1 MGTVS
6 SGSAHK
12 MGVIAL
18 TLVTASNMM
27 GSGVFMLPT
36 NLAGIGSISMWG
48 WIFTIIG
55 VIALALVFAKTSL
68 VTPRNGGIVAYASD
82 AFGPFIGFQ
91 TTICYWISAWVGNVA
106 LLVAG
111 VGYLSFFFPELK
123 NPTYGCI
130 TAIVILWAFVALA
143 SLGAKTAGRAQSFTA
158 TCGLIVILGVGLI
171 GWFWFNPSL
180 YTEVYNA
187 TGKSDSSAIISA
199 ASMALWGFLGI
210 ESAVV
215 STGQVEEPERTVP
228 RATVMGLLIA
238 SVCYVG
244 SCTVIMG
251 LVPHQVLVNSAAP
264 FADAARYMFGNMA
277 GNIASALSIISC
289 FGSISGWLILQSE
302 GPRAGAQQGLF
313 PKFFADTNKQDVPM
327 KSLIFTGVLM
337 TIVLLLT
344 ASPNLAKQFEAVILM
359 SVFAS
364 LLPYMYALISLPII
378 LVSKKLN
385 RGSSF
390 MFYCVLVVLGMIYCI
405 FALLGSGSDS
415 IYWGILMMMITIP
428 LYSFVAVGRNKKGQ
442 TTLYLDQNV

>member
-36 NLAGIGSISMWG
+36 NLAGIGSISIWG
-48 WIFTIIG
+48 WVFTIIG

-68 VTPRNGGIVAYASD
+68 VTPRAGGIVAYASD

-91 TTICYWISAWVGNVA
+91 TTVCYWISAWVGNVA

-130 TAIVILWAFVALA
+130 AAILILWAFVFLA
-143 SLGAKTAGRAQSFTA
+143 SFGARIAGRAQSFTA
-158 TCGLIVILGVGLI
+158 VCGLIVILGVGLI
-171 GWFWFNPSL
+171 GWFWFNPEMYS
-180 YTEVYNA
+180 EVYNA
-187 TGKSDSSAIISA
+187 TGRSNSSAIVSA

-215 STGQVEEPERTVP
+215 STGQVQDPERTVP

-238 SVCYVG
+238 AICYVG

-251 LVPHQVLVNSAAP
+251 LVPHNVLINSAAP
-264 FADAARYMFGNMA
+264 FADAARYMFGNLA
-277 GNIASALSIISC
+277 GNIASALSIIAC

-313 PKFFADTNKQDVPM
+313 PQFFADTNKQDVPM

-337 TIVLLLT
+337 SIVLLLT
-344 ASPNLAKQFEAVILM
+344 ASPNLAKQFEVVILM

-378 LVSKKLN
+378 LVSKKMN

-390 MFYCVLVVLGMIYCI
+390 MFYCTLVVIGMIYCI

-415 IYWGILMMMITIP
+415 MFWGILMMMITIP
-428 LYSFVAVGRNKKGQ
+428 LFSFVAVGRSKKGK
-442 TTLYLDQNV
+442 TTLYLDK